1 MDQPDP
7 PKPARTDPAAPAQS
21 DPAQPA
27 PPNKAE
33 PAQLASAE
41 PTPPDPAEQ
50 RAQPTPAQPARPGPA
65 DPAQHLRRQ
74 MRWLQAIV
82 LLGFAVIAGA
92 LYWQSRVIGNELDA
106 TERPFIAF
114 KGAEFLPV
122 TGTGQPA
129 WQFVGTWENAGNTN
143 AVNLRA
149 QVSVWTGPGLQ
160 EGFTKS
166 EAAPNPIGPL
176 TLGPRT
182 SVTVPDFTLP
192 AETLTAAKQTPGYV
206 AFWGVARYDEARP
219 DRPSHTTRFC
229 YFITWVG
236 GDPMRDGRL
245 DVRFNACRV
254 GNCTDDSCLAQGY
267 AP

>member
-7 PKPARTDPAAPAQS
+7 GRPARPDSAESAQADLAAPAQP
-21 DPAQPA
+21 DPAATVPSAPAEPA
-27 PPNKAE
+27 PPALAE
-33 PAQLASAE
+33 PARLGPAE
-41 PTPPDPAEQ
+41 PV
-50 RAQPTPAQPARPGPA
+50 R
-65 DPAQHLRRQ
+65 HLRRQ
-74 MRWLQAIV
+74 MHWLQAIV
-82 LLGFAVIAGA
+82 LLGFAAIAGA
-92 LYWQSRVIGNELDA
+92 LYWQSRVIGDQLDA

-114 KGAEFLPV
+114 KQPEFLPV
-122 TGTGQPA
+122 IGTGQPA

-149 QVSVWTGPGLQ
+149 QVSVWAGPGLQ

-192 AETLTAAKQTPGYV
+192 AETLVAAKQTPGYV

-219 DRPSHTTRFC
+219 YRPSHTTRFC

-236 GDPMRDGRL
+236 GDPMRDTRL

-254 GNCTDDSCLAQGY
+254 GNCTDESCLAQGY
-267 AP
+267 SP